1 MAFLCCAWAAAA
13 AAEWTRVGGNE
24 TIYTAYAEPESIRR
38 SGSSARMR
46 GLYDFMR
53 PDLTPEGEP
62 FRSTTVEREYDCEER
77 RVRLLAHVDHAGAM
91 GGGRAVSTGSRTGRW
106 ESVVS
111 GALDEAFWKLAC
123 GAS

>member
-1 MAFLCCAWAAAA
+1 MAVLCCVWAGVV
-13 AAEWTRVGGNE
+13 AAEWMRVGGNE
-24 TIYTAYAEPESIRR
+24 TIYTAYADPESIRK
-38 SGSSARMR
+38 SGGSARMR

-62 FRSTTVEREYDCEER
+62 FRSTTVEREYDCEGR

-106 ESVVS
+106 ETVLA
-111 GALDEAFWKLAC
+111 GALDERFLMVAC
-123 GAS
+123 SAP